1 MRKTFL
7 LWLLAVICTTF
18 IATGALVYVQF
29 ARHSRD
35 RAEKLMAAR
44 LSDMLELFMHAER
57 STSYLGR
64 VNDASTLDRTRALA
78 DIINLRPSIL
88 VNQEELQGICNRL
101 GAERAAISD
110 ENGTVIAAVP
120 ASEVGY
126 NLAQSDETIP
136 FLDCVAAPGYE
147 LSLRSQSGD
156 AERLSLQHAA
166 VHRLDSPGVVIL
178 TFRMRVEQ
186 EAREAESLSR
196 LTGNLRLGENGLIYV
211 FRRGALLSGDPSGI
225 SQAVLLALPAN
236 QALELSIG
244 HEDYYA
250 YAVDGDG
257 FRLVGA
263 IPAQRVYRA
272 SIQSVQ
278 ALLISNLILFSVMFA
293 IVSYLLQRFVVRS
306 ISRVNE
312 TLHEITEGN
321 LEKRVDVE
329 NSPEFARLSNGINF
343 MVESIKALG
352 EEKSQRIH
360 HDLELARSIQ
370 SSVLPNRF
378 PAFPDITA
386 FDLHAVCLPSE
397 IVGGDFYDFFLSA
410 DGKKLSFLVADLD
423 ASGVPAAMFMMRSMS
438 IIRTLARAGKSPV
451 ELVTQLNH
459 DLCRGNDAGI
469 CMALFFGTLEIET
482 GVLDYVNA
490 GGLHALV
497 QRVGGEYEMV
507 PCYTGTMIG
516 EHEGTQ
522 FYTAAMRLE
531 PEDRIFLYT
540 EGVVHAAN
548 AAKTPFGEARL
559 QETLRVEA
567 PTVTDVLVQVRAALR
582 QHCGGSALQKDVT
595 MLCLEYR
602 GALGN
607 LLSLNLPAGEL
618 AEADKFL
625 TECLENLL
633 IAPVEIADMQHSLKT
648 LLSALEPQQEVILQ
662 LDCTEELGRVTL
674 IWVGEQHNP
683 LDAATDLPVDRAHY
697 EYLPDEGANKL
708 TLQKK
713 FS

>member
-29 ARHSRD
+29 AQHARD
-35 RAEKLMAAR
+35 RAEKMMAAR

-57 STSYLGR
+57 STSYLNR

-78 DIINLRPSIL
+78 DIINLRPGIL
-88 VNQEELQGICNRL
+88 ENQEELQGVCNRL
-101 GAERAAISD
+101 GAERITVSD
-110 ENGTVIAAVP
+110 ENGTIVAAVP
-120 ASEVGY
+120 ADDVGY

-147 LSLRSQSGD
+147 LSLRSQSRNAD
-156 AERLSLQHAA
+156 QLSLQHAA
-166 VHRLDSPGVVIL
+166 VHRLDSPGVIIL

-186 EAREAESLSR
+186 EARESESLSR

-211 FRRGALLSGDPSGI
+211 FRQGALLSGDSSNV
-225 SQAVLLALPAN
+225 SQAQLLALPAN
-236 QALELSIG
+236 QALKLTIDDTE
-244 HEDYYA
+244 YYA
-250 YAVDGDG
+250 YAVDGGG

-263 IPAQRVYRA
+263 IPAERVYRA
-272 SIQSVQ
+272 SIRSVQ
-278 ALLISNLILFSVMFA
+278 VLLMSNLILFAVMFA
-293 IVSYLLQRFVVRS
+293 LVSYLLQRFVVRS

-312 TLHEITEGN
+312 SLREITEGN

-352 EEKSQRIH
+352 EEKSQRIN

-386 FDLHAVCLPSE
+386 FDLHATCLPSE

-423 ASGVPAAMFMMRSMS
+423 ASGVPAALFMMRAIS
-438 IIRTLARAGKSPV
+438 IIRMLARAGKTPV
-451 ELVTQLNH
+451 ELVTQLNN
-459 DLCRGNDAGI
+459 DLCRGNEAGI
-469 CMALFFGTLEIET
+469 CMALFFGTMEIET

-497 QRVGGEYEMV
+497 QRVGEEYEMV
-507 PCYTGTMIG
+507 PCYTSAMIG
-516 EHEGTQ
+516 ARKDTQ
-522 FYTAAMRLE
+522 FYTAAMRLR

-548 AAKTPFGEARL
+548 AGNTPFGEARL
-559 QETLRVEA
+559 QETLRVDA
-567 PTVTDVLVQVRAALR
+567 PTVSDVLVQVRAALR
-582 QHCGGSALQKDVT
+582 QHCGSGALQKDVT

-607 LLSLNLPAGEL
+607 IISLTLPAGEVSE
-618 AEADKFL
+618 AEKFL
-625 TECLENLL
+625 TERLESLFV
-633 IAPVEIADMQHSLKT
+633 APLEIADMQRSLT
-648 LLSALEPQQEVILQ
+648 ALLAALPPEQEVDLH
-662 LDCTEELGRVTL
+662 LDCTEELGRVS
-674 IWVGEQHNP
+674 IMWKGEEYNP
-683 LDAATDLPVDRAHY
+683 LERASTLRVDRAHH
-697 EYLPDEGANKL
+697 EYLPEEGANNV